1 MRTTLLSVILL
12 AGVSLTASA
21 QFKIGGKTINTKK
34 VVSAATD
41 VAKAITLSDADIVT
55 MSREYIEWMDTH
67 NEVAGPDTEM
77 GQRLERLTKD
87 IKVDGLDLN
96 FKVYNVIDVNAFA
109 CGDGS
114 VRVCGGLM
122 KVMDDNEV
130 MAVIGHEIG
139 HVLHSDSKDA
149 MKNAYLTSAAKNA
162 AGATSDV
169 VAKLSD
175 SQLGDLATAL
185 AGAQYSQKQE
195 NEADDYGFE
204 FSVANGL
211 DPYSM
216 HNSLNKLMSL
226 SEDAPKSSKFRQMF
240 SSHPETAKR
249 VERSPTYFPYLLSI
263 LSIVICHLLLHIF

>member
-1 MRTTLLSVILL
+1 
-12 AGVSLTASA
+12 
-21 QFKIGGKTINTKK
+21 
-34 VVSAATD
+34 
-41 VAKAITLSDADIVT
+41 
-55 MSREYIEWMDTH
+55 
-67 NEVAGPDTEM
+67 
-77 GQRLERLTKD
+77 
-87 IKVDGLDLN
+87 
-96 FKVYNVIDVNAFA
+96 
-109 CGDGS
+109 
-114 VRVCGGLM
+114 
-122 KVMDDNEV
+122 

-226 SEDAPKSSKFRQMF
+226 SEDAIGN
-240 SSHPETAKR
+240 HPNFAR
-249 VERSPTYFPYLLSI
+249 CFQAI
-263 LSIVICHLLLHIF
+263 LKQLNVLTGMKEKADEYMKDKN

>member
-1 MRTTLLSVILL
+1 MRTILLSLALL
-12 AGVSLTASA
+12 AGISTVASA
-21 QFKIGGKTINTKK
+21 QFKIGGKNINTKK
-34 VVSAATD
+34 LVNAATD
-41 VAKAITLSDADIVT
+41 VAKAVTLTDADIAA

-87 IKVDGLDLN
+87 VKVEGLNLN

-216 HNSLNKLMSL
+216 HNSLNKLMNL

-240 SSHPETAKR
+240 SSHPETVKR
-249 VERSPTYFPYLLSI
+249 VQRMKEKADEYAKNNK
-263 LSIVICHLLLHIF
+263 